1 MFRIGTTLFFAG
13 SARVL
18 YVPPS
23 RMGPSGLR
31 SCSPPSARASWQL
44 ADPAPDAA
52 DTVAAANARNAR
64 WRWSCSAIRPSRPT
78 PVRGLAIRL

>member
-31 SCSPPSARASWQL
+31 RCSPPSGSRILTAG
-44 ADPAPDAA
+44 
-52 DTVAAANARNAR
+52 
-64 WRWSCSAIRPSRPT
+64 WSCPRCGRYRCGGKCA
-78 PVRGLAIRL
+78 